1 MTSFNEK
8 SGLSLVKRNY
18 ILAVLVAVYMLNF
31 VDRQILSI
39 LLEPIKNE
47 MGFSDRRTS
56 AHSRWGA
63 VRFSSTAALRL
74 PMN

>member
-8 SGLSLVKRNY
+8 SGLSLAKRNY
-18 ILAVLVAVYMLNF
+18 ILTVLVAVYTFNF

-39 LLEPIKNE
+39 LLDLIKNE

-56 AHSRWGA
+56 AHSRWRT

-74 PMN
+74 PTN